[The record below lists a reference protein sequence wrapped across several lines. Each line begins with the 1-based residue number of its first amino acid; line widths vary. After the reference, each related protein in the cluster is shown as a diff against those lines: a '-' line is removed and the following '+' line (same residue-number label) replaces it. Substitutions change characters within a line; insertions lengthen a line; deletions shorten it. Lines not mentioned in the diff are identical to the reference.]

1 MNTRRCINPI
11 VALSRAPQVRPVP
24 EIATAGRSRVN
35 HRKSPGLRIIL
46 GVGELLCVMGRT
58 ISLLNMM
65 TLLENTIHV
74 AHFAI
79 LNAYIQ

>member
-1 MNTRRCINPI
+1 
-11 VALSRAPQVRPVP
+11 
-24 EIATAGRSRVN
+24 
-35 HRKSPGLRIIL
+35 
-46 GVGELLCVMGRT
+46 MGRT